1 MALCWETRLLP
12 SNASEVLCSR
22 SARGGDTDS
31 VSHAK
36 YGSASLRHGKC
47 CPPLPVR
54 FSFPVLVLHRG
65 QEEEYW
71 RTENRSHQ
79 GSLQIVKDKAK
90 STGILCACVNL
101 SFNFLK
107 KGKKA
112 LFLKFVYW
120 NQPLPLSKH
129 IHFLFCGYEN
139 FPLCIPLRLYPLI
152 MCLFCVPLSNGISFC
167 LKRL

>member
-47 CPPLPVR
+47 CPPSLPVR

-71 RTENRSHQ
+71 RTENRAIK
-79 GSLQIVKDKAK
+79 GVYRIVKDKAK
-90 STGILCACVNL
+90 STGILCARVNL
-101 SFNFLK
+101 SFTFLK
-107 KGKKA
+107 KGKSPIFKICLLESA
-112 LFLKFVYW
+112 FAFVQTHSFLILWIWK
-120 NQPLPLSKH
+120 L
-129 IHFLFCGYEN
+129 
-139 FPLCIPLRLYPLI
+139 PLCIPLRLYPLI